1 MQKVKAIS
9 LIVFGFLLV
18 YASSKFFEPETNLD
32 KQILDVA
39 ISNSLSVVGFRNNS
53 GNATVSYRYN
63 FYIKSDGVELSA
75 PFLVSDTP
83 NVDVKVE
90 DVNHLSI
97 TISGKVYQFTNVVWV
112 KSNGKLVPVKIDF
125 IATP

>member
-9 LIVFGFLLV
+9 LVLFGFLLA
-18 YASSKFFEPETNLD
+18 YASSKLFEPKTNLD
-32 KQILDVA
+32 KQILNVA
-39 ISNSLSVVGFRNNS
+39 MSNSLSVVGFRNNS

-63 FYIKSDGVELSA
+63 FYIKSDGVELST
-75 PFLVSDTP
+75 PFLVSGSP
-83 NVDVKVE
+83 KVDVKVE

-112 KSNGKLVPVKIDF
+112 KDNEELIPVKINF
-125 IATP
+125 IANT

>member
-9 LIVFGFLLV
+9 LIVFGFLLA
-18 YASSKFFEPETNLD
+18 YASSKLFEPETNLD

-39 ISNSLSVVGFRNNS
+39 MSNSLSVVGFRNNS

-63 FYIKSDGVELSA
+63 FYIKSDGVELST

-112 KSNGKLVPVKIDF
+112 KGNGKLVPIKIDF

>member
-9 LIVFGFLLV
+9 LVVLGFLLA

-32 KQILDVA
+32 KQILNV
-39 ISNSLSVVGFRNNS
+39 SMSTSLSVVGFRNNS
-53 GNATVSYRYN
+53 GNATVGYHYN
-63 FYIKSDGVELSA
+63 FYIKSDGVELST

-83 NVDVKVE
+83 NVEVNVE

-112 KSNGKLVPVKIDF
+112 KDNGQLAPVKIDF